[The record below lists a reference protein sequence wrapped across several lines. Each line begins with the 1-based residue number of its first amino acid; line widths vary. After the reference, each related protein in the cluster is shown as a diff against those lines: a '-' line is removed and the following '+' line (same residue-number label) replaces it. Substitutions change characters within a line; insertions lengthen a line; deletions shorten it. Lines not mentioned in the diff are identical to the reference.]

1 MKECVC
7 ERERERESVWSKHKA
22 DNTYFYMGAS
32 EVFKFE
38 IILFY
43 RTVFNF
49 DVMQVN
55 WPNYIDK
62 YVQVKPGL
70 KPVFQALKSQF
81 KAETI

>member
-1 MKECVC
+1 
-7 ERERERESVWSKHKA
+7 
-22 DNTYFYMGAS
+22 MGAS

-81 KAETI
+81 KAETIWMNAFHTIFFSIETIQLVQL

>member
-1 MKECVC
+1 MKEC
-7 ERERERESVWSKHKA
+7 ERERERDEEQVKQ
-22 DNTYFYMGAS
+22 
-32 EVFKFE
+32 VFKFE
-38 IILFY
+38 TILFY